1 MCICVFLH
9 MCMYKPEEDLLDLE
23 WQKCGSHHIGDEK
36 STQVLWRNS
45 KRSYLMSHLSSLYLQ
60 M

>member
-1 MCICVFLH
+1 MCISVLLH

-36 STQVLWRNS
+36 STQVLCKNS
-45 KRSYLMSHLSSLYLQ
+45 
-60 M
+60 